1 MQHITDIQH
10 HQHNQSP
17 FLTEQLYT
25 TNIPTT
31 SQPVVHIQHT
41 NTTNNNN
48 EHLYTTKEQDL
59 KLLHKLQHV
68 PYDGMAAIV
77 KTTSIADILNNT
89 VHTKV
94 NNDTSVFPYK
104 HAQFPLLKTL
114 SNRKMLNNQHC
125 LINSL
130 LVGTRLPLLASE
142 ENVIKYKSYSTN
154 NRKEKKNKWKGNRNG
169 KGDIK
174 MNTDFLVT
182 TGFGSV
188 YKGEGG
194 MQTEPSGVFDLMKKE
209 KEFYK
214 MVKLR
219 NYNANVENRNYLNQL
234 KPYGKDDYVRNG
246 YKIYKP
252 DEMLD
257 KIKKDVTK
265 LKFGY
270 NLKKI

>member
-17 FLTEQLYT
+17 FLTEQFYT
-25 TNIPTT
+25 TNTATT
-31 SQPVVHIQHT
+31 TQPVVHIQHT

-142 ENVIKYKSYSTN
+142 ENVIKYKSQS
-154 NRKEKKNKWKGNRNG
+154 
-169 KGDIK
+169 
-174 MNTDFLVT
+174 
-182 TGFGSV
+182 S
-188 YKGEGG
+188 
-194 MQTEPSGVFDLMKKE
+194 QT
-209 KEFYK
+209 
-214 MVKLR
+214 
-219 NYNANVENRNYLNQL
+219 
-234 KPYGKDDYVRNG
+234 
-246 YKIYKP
+246 
-252 DEMLD
+252 
-257 KIKKDVTK
+257 
-265 LKFGY
+265 
-270 NLKKI
+270 

>member
-1 MQHITDIQH
+1 MQHITDIH
-10 HQHNQSP
+10 YHTQSP
-17 FLTEQLYT
+17 FITEQLH
-25 TNIPTT
+25 TNATS
-31 SQPVVHIQHT
+31 SQPFHIQHT
-41 NTTNNNN
+41 TTHTHNYNNSDN
-48 EHLYTTKEQDL
+48 LYTTKEQDL

-89 VHTKV
+89 VHNKV

-104 HAQFPLLKTL
+104 HSQFPLLKTL
-114 SNRKMLNNQHC
+114 SNRKMLNNQHS

-154 NRKEKKNKWKGNRNG
+154 RKQRKNKWKGNRNV
-169 KGDIK
+169 KNDIK

-182 TGFGSV
+182 TRFGSV

-194 MQTEPSGVFDLMKKE
+194 VQTEPSGVYDLMKKE

-219 NYNANVENRNYLNQL
+219 NYNANAENRNYLNQL
-234 KPYGKDDYVRNG
+234 KLHGKDDYVRNG
-246 YKIYKP
+246 YKIHKP

>member
-1 MQHITDIQH
+1 MQSITDIH
-10 HQHNQSP
+10 CHSQSP

-25 TNIPTT
+25 
-31 SQPVVHIQHT
+31 
-41 NTTNNNN
+41 NTTVLPTHTRNNSKSNNNN
-48 EHLYTTKEQDL
+48 SNLYTTKEQDL
-59 KLLHKLQHV
+59 LLLHRLQHV

-77 KTTSIADILNNT
+77 KTMSIADMLNNNA
-89 VHTKV
+89 HRKA
-94 NNDTSVFPYK
+94 NDASVFPFK
-104 HAQFPLLKTL
+104 HTQFPLLKTL
-114 SNRKMLNNQHC
+114 SNRKILNNQHS

-130 LVGTRLPLLASE
+130 LVGTRLPLLTSE

-154 NRKEKKNKWKGNRNG
+154 RREKKNKWRENKNGRN
-169 KGDIK
+169 KVK

-188 YKGEGG
+188 CKGEGG
-194 MQTEPSGVFDLMKKE
+194 VQTEPLGAYDLVKKE

-219 NYNANVENRNYLNQL
+219 NYNANAENRNYLNQL
-234 KPYGKDDYVRNG
+234 KPHGKDDYVRNG
-246 YKIYKP
+246 YKIHKP